1 MNNYNQNTLVR
12 CAVAFTAASDGSA
25 ADPTAVTVTVT
36 DPNGASTSPT
46 AVKDGVGLYH
56 ADVIPTVQGIW
67 TYGFRGTGA
76 VVAYGEGQ
84 FFAEPSNA

>member
-12 CAVAFTAASDGSA
+12 CSVTFTDASNGVA
-25 ADPTAVTVTVT
+25 ADPTAVTVAVT
-36 DPNGASTSPT
+36 DPNGASTAPA

-56 ADVIPTVQGIW
+56 VDVTPTVQGIW
-67 TYGFRGTGA
+67 TYGFTGTGA

-84 FFAEPSNA
+84 FFAEPSNT